1 MTPNFGRLRNLA
13 AAGFAASC
21 LVLSAC
27 DSAVF
32 TCQVDCPVDPSD
44 LPNLVDTATAAGNFT
59 TLMAALESSGLS
71 QVLADDSQS
80 FTVFAP
86 TDAAFAAFGEA
97 ELTALQADS
106 DALSDTLLYHVL
118 PGSVD
123 AATALSLA
131 GTTIA
136 MQNNKAAQLTLDG
149 ETLKINDAN
158 ITSTDVMASNGIIHV
173 IDAVLVPPAETIP
186 LNLVQT
192 ATNAGDFTTLVTAL
206 QSSGLDQV
214 LADESQQ
221 YTVFAPTDA
230 AFEALGQEA
239 IDALLADSAAL
250 ESTLLYHVL
259 PGAVNAE
266 TATSLAGNTITMQ
279 EGSSAELTLNG
290 DALMINDATITATDI
305 TATNGIIH
313 VIDAVLTPPNTDTT
327 PATVDLAATLAG
339 KADYST
345 LLANLQS
352 TGLDA
357 VLADGSKTYTIFAPN
372 NAAFEAASTDIQAA
386 LAANADALEA
396 VLLGH
401 VLPDSIVPAATA
413 LTLNNTEITMSNGAV
428 RTITVA
434 DGAVMIDGAT
444 VVETDIAASNGVI
457 HGIDTVLLDAATAQ

>member
-1 MTPNFGRLRNLA
+1 MTLNIGRIRHLA
-13 AAGFAASC
+13 AAGVAATC
-21 LVLSAC
+21 LVISAC

-32 TCQVDCPVDPSD
+32 TCQVDCPVDQSD
-44 LPNLVDTATAAGNFT
+44 LPNLIETATAAGNFT

-71 QVLADDSQS
+71 QVLADGSQS

-118 PGSVD
+118 PGSVN
-123 AATALSLA
+123 AETALSLA

-136 MQNNKAAQLTLDG
+136 MQNNKAAELTLDG
-149 ETLKINDAN
+149 ETLKINNAT
-158 ITSTDVMASNGIIHV
+158 ITTTDVLASNGIIHV

-192 ATNAGDFTTLVTAL
+192 AINAGDFTTLVSAL
-206 QSSGLDQV
+206 AASGLDQV

-230 AFEALGQEA
+230 AFEALGDDA
-239 IDALLADSAAL
+239 VTALLADATAL
-250 ESTLLYHVL
+250 NSTLLYHVL
-259 PGAVNAE
+259 PGSVNAE

-279 EGSSAELTLNG
+279 DGSTAELTLDG
-290 DALMINDATITATDI
+290 ETLKINDASITATDI
-305 TATNGIIH
+305 AASNGIIH
-313 VIDAVLTPPNTDTT
+313 VIDAVLIPPNTDTT

-339 KADYST
+339 NADYST
-345 LLANLQS
+345 LVSNLQS

-357 VLADGSKTYTIFAPN
+357 ELADGAKTYTIFAPN
-372 NAAFEAASTDIQAA
+372 NAAFEAAAADIQAA
-386 LAANADALEA
+386 LATDSSVLES

-413 LTLNNTEITMSNGAV
+413 LTLNDTEITMADGTV
-428 RTITVA
+428 RTITVEGTTVKL
-434 DGAVMIDGAT
+434 DGAN
-444 VVETDIAASNGVI
+444 VVDADIEASNGII
-457 HGIDTVLLDAATAQ
+457 HGIDTVLLPAAAAE